1 MYCSALPLR
10 RQATKTY
17 YRHEGAFFPETMT
30 FWGTYTD
37 QNYGLNRQGKPVG
50 LTDNL
55 FIRRY
60 WQGGLEL
67 LALMLDNHDYS
78 GDAKVREALL
88 PLARDIIS
96 FFDHHWPRDDQ
107 GKIRFDPAQSLE
119 TYWDV
124 VNPLPEI
131 AGLRYVLPRLLT
143 LPAEESLKRQWRHLL
158 NDLPPIPS
166 RTMDG
171 KSFLLPAAQF
181 SNTQNCENPELYAV
195 FPYQLYTVSGPS
207 EMQEIGRETW
217 LRRLNSGTGGWQQNA
232 IQAAML
238 GLDDEAK
245 AAVVANARSNSTGF
259 RFPAMWGPNFE
270 QCEGDRMLLLPA
282 WPQTW
287 DAEFKLHAP
296 YQTTVEGVIRDGK
309 LIEYKV
315 TPESRKNNLTVFE
328 RPKVSP

>member
-1 MYCSALPLR
+1 M
-10 RQATKTY
+10 TKA
-17 YRHEGAFFPETMT
+17 RFAWIP
-30 FWGTYTD
+30 
-37 QNYGLNRQGKPVG
+37 R
-50 LTDNL
+50 
-55 FIRRY
+55 
-60 WQGGLEL
+60 
-67 LALMLDNHDYS
+67 NHS
-78 GDAKVREALL
+78 K
-88 PLARDIIS
+88 
-96 FFDHHWPRDDQ
+96 H
-107 GKIRFDPAQSLE
+107 
-119 TYWDV
+119 WDV

-166 RTMDG
+166 RTVDG

-195 FPYQLYTVSGPS
+195 FPYRLYTVSGPF

-217 LRRLNSGTGGWQQNA
+217 LRRLHSGTGGWQQNA

-245 AAVVANARSNSTGF
+245 AAVVANAHSNSKGF
-259 RFPAMWGPNFE
+259 RFPATWGPNYDWIPDQCHGNVTMIALQRMLL